1 MKQKGSDPFCFIF
14 CDTDMGKSYTTVTIG
29 ESQGFMGGLEQFVFQ
44 VASILKDRG
53 HRHFLIYE
61 RTTGTDEDRY
71 KTVFEDTMPVPVS
84 GSADDYR
91 KFLDEICGKWQPDIA
106 LLHKSRNPQFLE
118 ALVERMPTIALI
130 QDHFLY
136 CLRETR
142 YFPVS
147 RKICTLPLSWKCLA
161 LGCFAGRP
169 LRCGCLPTFY
179 SLKERRSLLD
189 VHRRMHRVVV
199 LSNHMKSEL
208 VLNDFDPDRIDV
220 IPGHTHVPEAE
231 FPPLSDDGDDILFV
245 GQVIRSKGLD
255 MLVKAMTLL
264 KNPAHLKVVGV
275 GSALEANKGL
285 ANTLGISDKVEF
297 LGWVPH
303 HELDSYFEKAAL
315 VVVPSVWAEPFCLV
329 GIEAMA
335 RSRPVVAFDVGGI
348 SQWLEDGKCGY
359 LVREITPEALAAR
372 IDELLGDRDLARGM
386 GAYGRKRAIEEFS
399 PGVAGDRLE
408 QTIIR
413 TINQSKIQNS

>member
-1 MKQKGSDPFCFIF
+1 MA
-14 CDTDMGKSYTTVTIG
+14 KSFTTITIG
-29 ESQGFMGGLEQFVFQ
+29 ESLGFKGGLEQFVFQ
-44 VASILKDRG
+44 VASVLKERG
-53 HRHFLIYE
+53 HRHVLLYE

-71 KTVFEDTMPVPVS
+71 KTVFED
-84 GSADDYR
+84 SAHIPDGGGVDDYR
-91 KFLDEICGKWQPDIA
+91 KFLDEICERWRPDVA
-106 LLHKSRNPQFLE
+106 LLHKSRNCRFLE
-118 ALVERMPTIALI
+118 ALVARMPTIALI

-147 RKICTLPLSWKCLA
+147 RKICTRPLSWKCLA
-161 LGCFAGRP
+161 LGCFMGRP
-169 LRCGCLPTFY
+169 LRYGCLPTFY

-208 VLNDFDPDRIDV
+208 VLNRFDPDRIDV
-220 IPGHTHVPEAE
+220 IPGHTQIPARE
-231 FPPLSDDGDDILFV
+231 FPPVSDDSDIVLFV

-264 KNPAHLKVVGV
+264 RNHARLRVIGV
-275 GSALEANKGL
+275 GSALEANKKL
-285 ANTLGISDKVEF
+285 ANTLDINDRVEF

-303 HELDSYFEKAAL
+303 HEIDKHFEDAVL

-372 IDELLGDRDLARGM
+372 IDEVLGNRDLAREM
-386 GAYGRKRAIEEFS
+386 GAYGRKRAAEEFS

-413 TINQSKIQNS
+413 TINQPKSQNS

>member
-1 MKQKGSDPFCFIF
+1 
-14 CDTDMGKSYTTVTIG
+14 MGKSYTTVTIG
-29 ESQGFMGGLEQFVFQ
+29 ESLGFKGGLEQFVFQ

-71 KTVFEDTMPVPVS
+71 KTVFDDTMPVPVS
-84 GSADDYR
+84 GNVDDYR

-161 LGCFAGRP
+161 LGCFMGRP
-169 LRCGCLPTFY
+169 LRYGCLPTFY

-208 VLNDFDPDRIDV
+208 VLNGFDPDRIDV
-220 IPGHTHVPEAE
+220 IPGHTSVPERE
-231 FPPLSDDGDDILFV
+231 FPPVSEEGDDILFV

-285 ANTLGISDKVEF
+285 ANTLDISDKVEF

-303 HELDSYFEKAAL
+303 HELDKYFEKAAL

-359 LVREITPEALAAR
+359 LVREITPRALAAR
-372 IDELLGDRDLARGM
+372 IDELLGDRDLARQM
-386 GAYGRKRAIEEFS
+386 GAYGRKRTIEEFS

-413 TINQSKIQNS
+413 TIN